1 MKKNFTQKNEG
12 NFHCKFGLFWS
23 SGSSLNGMVWMVD
36 LKSQNL
42 KITISMY
49 IKCLTQ
55 TSSLQTVPIQV

>member
-1 MKKNFTQKNEG
+1 MEKKITQNDEG
-12 NFHCKFGLFWS
+12 NFHCKFGSFWFS
-23 SGSSLNGMVWMVD
+23 ELYLNGMVWMVD

-49 IKCLTQ
+49 SKSLTP